1 MSALTKRAKS
11 ISPSPTLAITAKA
24 KAMQAEGIDIIGFG
38 AGEPDFDTPEHIKQA
53 AIKALS
59 EGFTKYTP
67 TAGIP
72 PLKKAICDRFKQDSG
87 LEYDP
92 SQVIVSCGAKHS
104 IYNIVQVLCEAGDE
118 VIIPAPYWV
127 SYPEMVRVAE
137 ATPVFIDTAEKD
149 NFKITPAQLQKA
161 ITKKTKLLIL
171 NSPSNPTGQVY
182 SKKELEAI
190 AKMAVDKNIWVISDE
205 IYDKLVY
212 GGVENVSIAS
222 LNPQIKAKTLVVN
235 GVSKSYS
242 MTGWR
247 IGYVAG
253 DKEIIG
259 AMSNLQDHSTSNP
272 VSISQKAALAA
283 LTGPQDAVKTM
294 AAEFEKRRNYMVDRL
309 NAMPGISCLLPPG
322 AFYAF
327 PNVSKLFGKSY
338 NGKQI
343 KGSMGLTELLLTGAK
358 VAVLPGSPFG
368 ADNYLRLSYATSMK
382 NITGGMDRIEE
393 FAKKVK

>member
-1 MSALTKRAKS
+1 MSTLTKRAKS

-38 AGEPDFDTPEHIKQA
+38 AGEPDFDTPDHIKQA

-72 PLKKAICDRFKQDSG
+72 QLKKAICDRFKEDSG

-118 VIIPAPYWV
+118 VIIPSPYWV

-149 NFKITPAQLQKA
+149 HFKITAESLSKH

-171 NSPSNPTGQVY
+171 NSPSNPTGEVY

-190 AKMAVDKNIWVISDE
+190 AKIAVDKNIWVISDE

-235 GVSKSYS
+235 GVSKSYA

-253 DKEIIG
+253 DKEIVG

-309 NAMPGISCLLPPG
+309 NKMPGISCLLPPG

-327 PNVSKLFGKSY
+327 PNVSKLFNKSY
-338 NGKQI
+338 NGKPI
-343 KGSMGLTELLLTGAK
+343 KGSMGLTELLLTEAK
-358 VAVLPGSPFG
+358 VAVLPGIPFG
-368 ADNYLRLSYATSMK
+368 ADGYLRLSYATSMK
-382 NITGGMDRIEE
+382 NITGGLDRIEE

>member
-1 MSALTKRAKS
+1 MGTLTKRAQS

-53 AIKALS
+53 AVKALS

-72 PLKKAICDRFKQDSG
+72 QLKKAICDRFKTDSG

-118 VIIPAPYWV
+118 AIIPSPYWV

-149 NFKITPAQLQKA
+149 NFKITPASLSRA
-161 ITKKTKLLIL
+161 ITRKTRLLIL

-190 AKMAVDKNIWVISDE
+190 AKIAVDKNIWVVSDE

-222 LNPQIKAKTLVVN
+222 LNPQIKARTLVVN

-247 IGYVAG
+247 IGYAAG
-253 DKEIIG
+253 DKEIVG

-272 VSISQKAALAA
+272 ASISQRAALAA

-294 AAEFEKRRNYMVDRL
+294 AAEFEKRRNYMVERL
-309 NAMPGISCLLPPG
+309 NKMPGISCLMPPG

-338 NGKQI
+338 NGKPI
-343 KGSMGLTELLLTGAK
+343 KGSMGLTELLLTEAK

-393 FAKKVK
+393 FARKVK

>member
-1 MSALTKRAKS
+1 MSTLTKRAKA

-53 AIKALS
+53 AIKAIS

-72 PLKKAICDRFKQDSG
+72 PLKKAICDRFKADSG

-118 VIIPAPYWV
+118 VIIPSPYWV

-137 ATPVFIDTAEKD
+137 ATPVFIDAAEKD
-149 NFKITPAQLQKA
+149 NFKITAASLQKA

-190 AKMAVDKNIWVISDE
+190 AKIAVEKDIWVISDE

-309 NAMPGISCLLPPG
+309 NKMPGISCLLPPG

-327 PNVSKLFGKSY
+327 PNVSKLFNKSY
-338 NGKQI
+338 NGKPI
-343 KGSMGLTELLLTGAK
+343 KGSMGLTELLLTEAK
-358 VAVLPGSPFG
+358 VAVLPGIPFG
-368 ADNYLRLSYATSMK
+368 ADGYLRLSYATSMK
-382 NITGGMDRIEE
+382 NITGGLDRIEE

>member
-1 MSALTKRAKS
+1 MGILTKRAKS

-53 AIKALS
+53 AVKALS

-72 PLKKAICDRFKQDSG
+72 QLKKAICERFKKDSG

-104 IYNIVQVLCEAGDE
+104 IYNIIQVMCEAGDD
-118 VIIPAPYWV
+118 VIIPSPYWV
-127 SYPEMVRVAE
+127 SYPEMVRVAD
-137 ATPVFIDTAEKD
+137 ATPVFIDTTERD
-149 NFKITPAQLQKA
+149 NFKITPDMLLKHV
-161 ITKKTKLLIL
+161 TEKTKLLIL

-182 SKKELEAI
+182 SKRELETI
-190 AKMAVDKNIWVISDE
+190 AEIVVDKGFWVISDE

-212 GGVENVSIAS
+212 GGIESVSIAS

-253 DKEIIG
+253 DKMIVG

-272 VSISQKAALAA
+272 TSVAQRAALAA
-283 LTGPQDAVKTM
+283 LTGPQDAVMHM
-294 AAEFEKRRNYMVDRL
+294 AGEFEKRRNYMVERL
-309 NAMPGISCLLPPG
+309 NKIQGISCLMPQG

-338 NGKQI
+338 NGKPI
-343 KGSMGLTELLLTGAK
+343 KGSMGLTELLLTEAN

-382 NITGGMDRIEE
+382 HITGGLDRVEE
-393 FAKKVK
+393 FAKQVK

>member
-1 MSALTKRAKS
+1 MSSLTKRAKA

-53 AIKALS
+53 AVKALS

-104 IYNIVQVLCEAGDE
+104 IYNIVQVLAEPGDE

-137 ATPVFIDTAEKD
+137 ATPVFIETAEKD
-149 NFKITPAQLQKA
+149 SFKVTPASLSKA
-161 ITKKTKLLIL
+161 ISKKTKLLIL

-190 AKMAVDKNIWVISDE
+190 AKIAVEKNIWVVSDE

-212 GGVENVSIAS
+212 GGAENVSIAS
-222 LNPQIKAKTLVVN
+222 LNPQIKARTLVVN

-283 LTGPQDAVKTM
+283 LTGPQDAVKMM

-309 NAMPGISCLLPPG
+309 NAMPGVSCLLPPG

-327 PNVSKLFGKSY
+327 PNVSKLFGRTY
-338 NGKQI
+338 NGKEI
-343 KGSMGLTELLLTGAK
+343 KGSMGLTELLLTEAK

>member
-1 MSALTKRAKS
+1 MSVLTKRAQS

-24 KAMQAEGIDIIGFG
+24 KAMQVEGIDIIGFG

-67 TAGIP
+67 TAGMP
-72 PLKKAICDRFKQDSG
+72 QLKKAICDRFKTDSG

-104 IYNIVQVLCEAGDE
+104 IYNIVQVLCQSGDE
-118 VIIPAPYWV
+118 AIIPSPYWV

-137 ATPVFIDTAEKD
+137 AIPVFIDTAEKD
-149 NFKITPAQLQKA
+149 GFKITPASLLKA
-161 ITKKTKLLIL
+161 ITKKTRLLIL

-190 AKMAVDKNIWVISDE
+190 ARIAVDKDIWVVSDE

-212 GGVENVSIAS
+212 DGVECVSIAS

-235 GVSKSYS
+235 GVSKSYA

-253 DKEIIG
+253 DKEVIG

-272 VSISQKAALAA
+272 TSISQRAALAA
-283 LTGPQDAVKTM
+283 LTGPQDEVKRM
-294 AAEFEKRRNYMVDRL
+294 AAEFERRRNYMVDRL
-309 NAMPGISCLLPPG
+309 NKIPGISCLIPPG

-338 NGKQI
+338 DGKPI
-343 KGSMGLTELLLTGAK
+343 KDSMGLTELLLTEAK
-358 VAVLPGSPFG
+358 VAVLPGIPFG
-368 ADNYLRLSYATSMK
+368 ADGYLRLSYATSTK
-382 NITGGMDRIEE
+382 NITGGLDRIEE

>member
-1 MSALTKRAKS
+1 MSTLTKRAKA

-53 AIKALS
+53 AIKAIS

-72 PLKKAICDRFKQDSG
+72 PLKKAICDRFKADSG

-118 VIIPAPYWV
+118 VIIPSPYWV

-137 ATPVFIDTAEKD
+137 ATPVFIDAAEKD
-149 NFKITPAQLQKA
+149 NFKITAASLQKA

-190 AKMAVDKNIWVISDE
+190 AKIAVEKDIWVISDE

-294 AAEFEKRRNYMVDRL
+294 AAEFEKRRDYMVERL
-309 NAMPGISCLLPPG
+309 NKMPGISCLLPPG

-343 KGSMGLTELLLTGAK
+343 KGSMGLTELLLTEAK

-393 FAKKVK
+393 FARKVK

>member
-1 MSALTKRAKS
+1 MVLSKRAQA

-24 KAMQAEGIDIIGFG
+24 KAMQAEGIDVIGFG

-53 AIKALS
+53 AVKALS

-72 PLKKAICDRFKQDSG
+72 ALKKAICDRFKTDSG

-104 IYNIVQVLCEAGDE
+104 LYNIIQVMCEAGDE
-118 VIIPAPYWV
+118 VIIPSPYWV

-149 NFKITPAQLQKA
+149 HFKITAESLSKH

-190 AKMAVDKNIWVISDE
+190 ARIAVDKGIWVISDE

-212 GGVENVSIAS
+212 GGIENVSIAS

-235 GVSKSYS
+235 GVSKSYA

-253 DKEIIG
+253 DKTIIG

-272 VSISQKAALAA
+272 VSISQRAALAA
-283 LTGPQDAVKTM
+283 LTGPQDEVKVM

-309 NAMPGISCLLPPG
+309 NKIPGISCLLPPG

-327 PNVSKLFGKSY
+327 PNVSKLYGKSY
-338 NGKQI
+338 NGKPI
-343 KGSMGLTELLLTGAK
+343 KGSMGLTELLLTEAK

-368 ADNYLRLSYATSMK
+368 ADDYLRLSYATSMK
-382 NITGGMDRIEE
+382 NITGGLDRIEE
-393 FAKKVK
+393 FAKKAK

>member
-1 MSALTKRAKS
+1 MSTLTKRAKA

-24 KAMQAEGIDIIGFG
+24 KAMQAEGIDVIGFG

-72 PLKKAICDRFKQDSG
+72 QLKKAICDRFKEDSG

-118 VIIPAPYWV
+118 VIIPSPYWV

-137 ATPVFIDTAEKD
+137 ATPVFIDAAEKD
-149 NFKITPAQLQKA
+149 NFKITAASLQKA

-190 AKMAVDKNIWVISDE
+190 AKIAVEKDIWVISDE

-294 AAEFEKRRNYMVDRL
+294 AAEFEKRRDYMVERL
-309 NAMPGISCLLPPG
+309 NKMPGISCLLPPG

-343 KGSMGLTELLLTGAK
+343 KGSMGLTELLLTEAK

>member
-1 MSALTKRAKS
+1 MGNLTKRAQS

-53 AIKALS
+53 AVKALS

-67 TAGIP
+67 TAGMP
-72 PLKKAICDRFKQDSG
+72 PLKKAICDRFKADSG

-92 SQVIVSCGAKHS
+92 SQVIVSCGAKHT

-137 ATPVFIDTAEKD
+137 AAPVFIDTSEKD
-149 NFKITPAQLQKA
+149 NFKITPALLSKA
-161 ITKKTKLLIL
+161 ITKKTRLLIL

-182 SKKELEAI
+182 SKAELEAI
-190 AKMAVDKNIWVISDE
+190 AKIAVDKNIWVVSDE

-212 GGVENVSIAS
+212 GGVECVSIAS
-222 LNPQIKAKTLVVN
+222 LNPQIKAKALVVN
-235 GVSKSYS
+235 GVSKSYA

-272 VSISQKAALAA
+272 ASISQRAALAA
-283 LTGPQDAVKTM
+283 LTGPQDEVKKM
-294 AAEFEKRRNYMVDRL
+294 AAEFEKRRDYMVERL
-309 NAMPGISCLLPPG
+309 NKMPGISCLLPPG

-338 NGKQI
+338 NGKPI
-343 KGSMGLTELLLTGAK
+343 KDSMGLTELLLTEAK
-358 VAVLPGSPFG
+358 VAVLPGIPFG
-368 ADNYLRLSYATSMK
+368 ADGYLRLSYATSMK

-393 FAKKVK
+393 FAGKVK

>member
-1 MSALTKRAKS
+1 MSTLTKRAKA

-53 AIKALS
+53 AIKAIS

-72 PLKKAICDRFKQDSG
+72 PLKKAICDRFKADSG

-118 VIIPAPYWV
+118 VIIPSPYWV

-137 ATPVFIDTAEKD
+137 ATPVFIDAAEKD
-149 NFKITPAQLQKA
+149 NFKITAASLQKA

-190 AKMAVDKNIWVISDE
+190 AKIAVEKDIWVISDE

-294 AAEFEKRRNYMVDRL
+294 AAEFEKRRDYMVERL
-309 NAMPGISCLLPPG
+309 NKMPGISCLLPPG

-343 KGSMGLTELLLTGAK
+343 KGSMGLTELLLTEAK

>member
-1 MSALTKRAKS
+1 MKVLTKRAQS
-11 ISPSPTLAITAKA
+11 IRPSPTLAITAKA

-38 AGEPDFDTPEHIKQA
+38 AGEPDFDTPEHIKQE

-72 PLKKAICDRFKQDSG
+72 QLKKAICDRFKKDSG

-104 IYNIVQVLCEAGDE
+104 IYNIIQVLCEAGDE
-118 VIIPAPYWV
+118 VLIPSPYWV

-137 ATPVFIDTAEKD
+137 ATPVFIDTSEKD
-149 NFKITPAQLQKA
+149 NFKITPEALLKH

-182 SKKELEAI
+182 SKVELEAI
-190 AKMAVDKNIWVISDE
+190 AKIVVDKGIWVISDE

-212 GGVENVSIAS
+212 GGIENVSIAS

-235 GVSKSYS
+235 GVSKSYA

-253 DKEIIG
+253 DKEIVG

-272 VSISQKAALAA
+272 VSISQRAALAA
-283 LTGPQDAVKTM
+283 LTGPQDAVKQM
-294 AAEFEKRRNYMVDRL
+294 AGEFEKRRNYMVERL
-309 NAMPGISCLLPPG
+309 NKIPGVSCLMPPG

-327 PNVSKLFGKSY
+327 PNVSKLYGKSF
-338 NGKQI
+338 NGKPI
-343 KGSMGLTELLLTGAK
+343 KGSMGLTELLLTESK
-358 VAVLPGSPFG
+358 VAVLPGIPFG
-368 ADNYLRLSYATSMK
+368 ADGYLRLSYATSMK
-382 NITGGMDRIEE
+382 NITGGLDRIEE

>member
-1 MSALTKRAKS
+1 MSTLTKRAKS
-11 ISPSPTLAITAKA
+11 INPSPTLAITAKA

-72 PLKKAICDRFKQDSG
+72 QLKKAICDRFKTDSG
-87 LEYDP
+87 LEYDL

-118 VIIPAPYWV
+118 VIIPSPYWV

-149 NFKITPAQLQKA
+149 HFKITAESLSKH

-171 NSPSNPTGQVY
+171 NSPSNPTGEVY

-190 AKMAVDKNIWVISDE
+190 AKIAVDKNIWVISDE

-235 GVSKSYS
+235 GVSKSYA

-253 DKEIIG
+253 DKEIVG

-272 VSISQKAALAA
+272 VSISQRAALAA

-309 NAMPGISCLLPPG
+309 NKMPGISCLLPPG

-327 PNVSKLFGKSY
+327 PNVSKLFNKSY
-338 NGKQI
+338 NGKPI
-343 KGSMGLTELLLTGAK
+343 KGSMGLTELLLTEAK
-358 VAVLPGSPFG
+358 VAVLPGIPFG
-368 ADNYLRLSYATSMK
+368 ADGYLRLSYATSMK
-382 NITGGMDRIEE
+382 NITGGLDRIEE

>member
-1 MSALTKRAKS
+1 MSALTKRAKA

-24 KAMQAEGIDIIGFG
+24 KAMQAEGIDVIGFG

-53 AIKALS
+53 AIKAIS

-72 PLKKAICDRFKQDSG
+72 PLKKAICDRFKTDSG

-104 IYNIVQVLCEAGDE
+104 IYNIVQVLCEPGDE
-118 VIIPAPYWV
+118 VIIPSPYWV

-137 ATPVFIDTAEKD
+137 ATPIFIDTAEKD
-149 NFKITPAQLQKA
+149 HFKITAESLSKH

-171 NSPSNPTGQVY
+171 NSPSNPTGEVY

-190 AKMAVDKNIWVISDE
+190 AKIVVEKNIWVISDE

-309 NAMPGISCLLPPG
+309 NKMPGISCLLPPG

-327 PNVSKLFGKSY
+327 PNVSKLFNKSY
-338 NGKQI
+338 NGKEI
-343 KGSMGLTELLLTGAK
+343 KGSMGLTELLLTEAK

>member
-1 MSALTKRAKS
+1 MSTLTKRAKA

-24 KAMQAEGIDIIGFG
+24 KAMQAEGIDVIGFG

-72 PLKKAICDRFKQDSG
+72 PLKKAICDRFKTDSG

-104 IYNIVQVLCEAGDE
+104 IYNIVQVLCEPGDE

-137 ATPVFIDTAEKD
+137 ATPVFIDAAEKD
-149 NFKITPAQLQKA
+149 NFKITAESLSKH

-171 NSPSNPTGQVY
+171 NSPSNPTGEVY

-190 AKMAVDKNIWVISDE
+190 AKIAVDKNIWVISDE

-294 AAEFEKRRNYMVDRL
+294 AAEFEKRRNYMVERL
-309 NAMPGISCLLPPG
+309 NKMPGISCLLPPG

-327 PNVSKLFGKSY
+327 PNVSKLFNKSF
-338 NGKQI
+338 NGKPI
-343 KGSMGLTELLLTGAK
+343 KGSMGLTELLLTEAK

>member
-1 MSALTKRAKS
+1 MSTLTKRAKA

-24 KAMQAEGIDIIGFG
+24 KAMQAEGIDVIGFG

-53 AIKALS
+53 AIKAIS

-72 PLKKAICDRFKQDSG
+72 PLKKAICDRFKADSG

-104 IYNIVQVLCEAGDE
+104 IYNIVQVLCEPGDE
-118 VIIPAPYWV
+118 VIIPSPYWV

-149 NFKITPAQLQKA
+149 NFKITAASLSKA

-190 AKMAVDKNIWVISDE
+190 AKIAVEKNIWVISDE

-235 GVSKSYS
+235 GVSKSYA

-309 NAMPGISCLLPPG
+309 NKMPGISCLLPPG

-327 PNVSKLFGKSY
+327 PNVSNLFNKSY
-338 NGKQI
+338 NGKPI
-343 KGSMGLTELLLTGAK
+343 KGSMGLIELLLTEAK

-393 FAKKVK
+393 FARKVK

>member
-1 MSALTKRAKS
+1 MSTLTKRAKA

-24 KAMQAEGIDIIGFG
+24 KAMQAEGIDVIGFG

-72 PLKKAICDRFKQDSG
+72 PLKKAICDRFKTDSG

-104 IYNIVQVLCEAGDE
+104 IYNIVQVLCEPGDE
-118 VIIPAPYWV
+118 VIIPSPYWV

-137 ATPVFIDTAEKD
+137 ATPVFIDAAEKD
-149 NFKITPAQLQKA
+149 NFKITAASLSKA

-190 AKMAVDKNIWVISDE
+190 AKIAVEKNTWVISDE

-235 GVSKSYS
+235 GVSKSYA

-283 LTGPQDAVKTM
+283 LTGPQDEVKTM

-309 NAMPGISCLLPPG
+309 NKMPGISCLLPPG

-327 PNVSKLFGKSY
+327 PNVSKLFNKSY
-338 NGKQI
+338 NGKPI
-343 KGSMGLTELLLTGAK
+343 KGSMGLTELLLTEAK

>member
-1 MSALTKRAKS
+1 MSTLTKRAKA

-24 KAMQAEGIDIIGFG
+24 KAMQAEGIDVIGFG

-53 AIKALS
+53 AIKAIS

-72 PLKKAICDRFKQDSG
+72 PLKKAICDRFKADAG
-87 LEYDP
+87 LEYEP

-104 IYNIVQVLCEAGDE
+104 IYNIVQVLCEPGDE

-137 ATPVFIDTAEKD
+137 ATPVFIETSEKD
-149 NFKITPAQLQKA
+149 SFKITPASLSKA

-190 AKMAVDKNIWVISDE
+190 AKIAVEKNIWVISDE

-235 GVSKSYS
+235 GVSKSYA

-294 AAEFEKRRNYMVDRL
+294 AAEFEKRRNYMVERL
-309 NAMPGISCLLPPG
+309 NKMLGISCLLPPG

-327 PNVSKLFGKSY
+327 PNVSKLFNKSY
-338 NGKQI
+338 NGKPI
-343 KGSMGLTELLLTGAK
+343 KGSMGLTELLLTEAK